1 MYTFCNIVKDSI
13 ILYEFDKRRSLVEV
27 LHRDSE
33 GVVRKERKKKKPW
46 ISETT
51 WIWVR
56 RKQRS
61 KSTSEK

>member
-33 GVVRKERKKKKPW
+33 GVVRKERKKK
-46 ISETT
+46 ETMDQ
-51 WIWVR
+51 WNNMDDDMG
-56 RKQRS
+56 QRV
-61 KSTSEK
+61 KIF